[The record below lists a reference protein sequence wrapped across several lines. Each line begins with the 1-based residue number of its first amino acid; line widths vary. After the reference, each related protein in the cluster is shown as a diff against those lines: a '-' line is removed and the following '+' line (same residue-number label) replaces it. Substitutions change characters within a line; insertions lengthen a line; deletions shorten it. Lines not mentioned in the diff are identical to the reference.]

1 MRKLVIVLLVI
12 LMLLVLA
19 TAALPVSA
27 QRGDPGDPPGWSHV
41 SPGQGGSANPGQGG
55 GNSTQPL
62 ILR

>member
-27 QRGDPGDPPGWSHV
+27 QRGNPGDPPGWSHDN
-41 SPGQGGSANPGQGG
+41 PGQGGSASPGQGG
-55 GNSTQPL
+55 GNSNQPAVF
-62 ILR
+62 R